1 MAAPTPSP
9 RPPKVPA
16 GVIPAEWPAQAA
28 DTIVDTIAKVRDRT
42 TKPALLAARGLVYGL
57 VAAVVGSVAFFLFL
71 LIIVRVWANYVP
83 GHVWVIYAIFAVVF
97 SGVGLWALRKANA
110 PKPAADV

>member
-9 RPPKVPA
+9 RGTKAPQ

-28 DTIVDTIAKVRDRT
+28 DTIVDTISKVRDKT

-57 VAAVVGSVAFFLFL
+57 VAAVIGSVAFFLVL
-71 LIIVRVWANYVP
+71 VMIVRIWANYVP

-97 SGVGLWALRKANA
+97 TGTGLFLLRKANA
-110 PKPAADV
+110 PRPTAEA